1 MGGGRKGRKGGA
13 GSGVGRN
20 RVDIQR
26 VRRLYTQLLNKD
38 SKSPKNIKR
47 YLAPSLKKTEMPT
60 LTVYPINTQS
70 PQMEKII
77 QEKSKFK
84 FKQYI

>member
-1 MGGGRKGRKGGA
+1 
-13 GSGVGRN
+13 VGRN

-38 SKSPKNIKR
+38 SKSLKNIKR

-70 PQMEKII
+70 PQMEKIF
-77 QEKSKFK
+77 QEKSQFK

>member
-1 MGGGRKGRKGGA
+1 
-13 GSGVGRN
+13 VGRN

-60 LTVYPINTQS
+60 LTVYPINNHHRWRRYFKKNPNSNSNNTY
-70 PQMEKII
+70 KLI
-77 QEKSKFK
+77 QPYRK
-84 FKQYI
+84 Y